1 MNKPFFPSTP
11 FPRMPQ
17 VIHQPQQPAAVRQL
31 SAKVQELLKRPLSD
45 FANKTPGL
53 AGEPLTYAAM
63 VLDESTSM
71 HKHRAAA
78 LEGFNAQVSV
88 IKEGA
93 KQAGKTNVSLTLFN
107 TVTRPVLVAR
117 PVEELRTLN
126 ADEYTPNG
134 STALYDAIG
143 ETLESLLEQ
152 PFIESSTTAILVA
165 IFTDGEENM
174 SSRYDGKTLKEL
186 VSRLEATGRWTF
198 TLMGPHGSSLE
209 LASVLSIQSG
219 NVAMFN
225 PNDVGS
231 TRTAFAEMTKAA
243 GSYMSLRSMGVTAS
257 ACLYSPGDDKA

>member
-1 MNKPFFPSTP
+1 MNKPFFPSAQL
-11 FPRMPQ
+11 PRIPVFGPQ
-17 VIHQPQQPAAVRQL
+17 AYQL
-31 SAKVQELLKRPLSD
+31 PSVRPLSD
-45 FANKTPGL
+45 KVQALLKLPLSHFAAKSQGL

-71 HKHRAAA
+71 LKHRATA

-88 IKEGA
+88 ITEGA
-93 KQAGKTNVSLTLFN
+93 KQAGKTRVSLTLFN
-107 TVTRPVLVAR
+107 TVSRPLMVAR
-117 PVEELRTLN
+117 PVEELRPLT
-126 ADEYTPNG
+126 AEEYSPSG

-152 PFIESSTTAILVA
+152 PFIESSTTAVLVA

-209 LASVLSIQSG
+209 LASVLNLQAG

-225 PNDVGS
+225 PNDAGS

-257 ACLYSPGDDKA
+257 ASLYSPADDN

>member
-1 MNKPFFPSTP
+1 MSDKVQALLKLPLSHF
-11 FPRMPQ
+11 
-17 VIHQPQQPAAVRQL
+17 
-31 SAKVQELLKRPLSD
+31 SAK
-45 FANKTPGL
+45 ATGL
-53 AGEPLTYAAM
+53 TAEPLTYAAM

-71 HKHRAAA
+71 HKHRESA

-107 TVTRPVLVAR
+107 TVTRPVMVAR
-117 PVEELRTLN
+117 PVEELRTLRP
-126 ADEYTPNG
+126 DEYSPSG

-225 PNDVGS
+225 PSDVGS

-243 GSYMSLRSMGVTAS
+243 GSYMALRSKGVTAS
-257 ACLYSPGDDKA
+257 ACLYSPGDDTA